1 MQNEL
6 KEIYKAATERREA
19 ALTFTVDGEEY
30 LRSFRP
36 PERLILLGCGNIG
49 QELCRYAS
57 DLGFTV
63 TAVDERPSFAN
74 RTLMPD
80 AAEILCS
87 DFPDA
92 IRRLQITE
100 RDYVCV
106 ITRGHR
112 FDADCLREILPG
124 AYPRYLGMIGSK
136 RRVALLLRQL
146 ESEGFDPDALKLIHA
161 PIGISI
167 NALTVKEIA
176 ISIVAELIQCRRTG
190 LDRRSRE
197 TRLAAE
203 DIDLKLLEF
212 LACEPTP
219 KALLLVYDTSGSTP
233 VKSGAM
239 MAVDKLGRT
248 VGTIGGGC
256 GESAVLTDAR
266 RIIGSG
272 LQRSVTVDIS
282 VLCPMGITG
291 ASWRPSPADGA
302 LRERSWTKAGVRSER
317 TGAPKSTP

>member
-1 MQNEL
+1 MLNKL
-6 KEIYKAATERREA
+6 KEVYRAVAEGKED
-19 ALTFTVDGEEY
+19 ALTFTADGEEY
-30 LRSFRP
+30 LRSFHP

-49 QELCRYAS
+49 QELCRYAA
-57 DLGFTV
+57 DLGFAV
-63 TAVDERPSFAN
+63 TAVDERPGFAN

-136 RRVALLLRQL
+136 RRVALLMKQL
-146 ESEGFDPDALKLIHA
+146 ESEGFGPDALKRIHA

-176 ISIVAELIQCRRTG
+176 ISIVAELIQCRRAG
-190 LDRRSRE
+190 LDRRSKE
-197 TRLAAE
+197 TRLTAE
-203 DIDLKLLEF
+203 DIDLRLLEF
-212 LACEPTP
+212 LTCDETP
-219 KALLLVYDTSGSTP
+219 KALLLVYETSGSTP

-239 MAVDKLGRT
+239 MAVDKVGRT

-256 GESAVLTDAR
+256 GEGAVLKDAY

-272 LQRSVTVDIS
+272 TQCTVTVDMSNDIAEEEGMVCGGEMK
-282 VLCPMGITG
+282 VLI
-291 ASWRPSPADGA
+291 ADVSP
-302 LRERSWTKAGVRSER
+302 E
-317 TGAPKSTP
+317 

>member
-1 MQNEL
+1 MLNKL
-6 KEIYKAATERREA
+6 KEVYRAVAEGKEA
-19 ALTFTVDGEEY
+19 ALTFTADGEEY
-30 LRSFRP
+30 LRSFHP

-49 QELCRYAS
+49 QELC
-57 DLGFTV
+57 
-63 TAVDERPSFAN
+63 
-74 RTLMPD
+74 
-80 AAEILCS
+80 CS

-136 RRVALLLRQL
+136 RRVALLMKQL
-146 ESEGFDPDALKLIHA
+146 ESEGFGPDALKRIHA

-176 ISIVAELIQCRRTG
+176 ISIVAELIQCRRAG
-190 LDRRSRE
+190 LDRRSKE
-197 TRLAAE
+197 TRLTAE
-203 DIDLKLLEF
+203 DIDLRLLEF
-212 LACEPTP
+212 LTCDETP
-219 KALLLVYDTSGSTP
+219 KALLLVYETSGSTP

-239 MAVDKLGRT
+239 MAADKAGRT

-256 GESAVLTDAR
+256 GEGAVLKDAY

-272 LQRSVTVDIS
+272 TQCTVTVDMSNDIAEEEGMVCGGEMK
-282 VLCPMGITG
+282 VLI
-291 ASWRPSPADGA
+291 ADVSP
-302 LRERSWTKAGVRSER
+302 E
-317 TGAPKSTP
+317 

>member
-1 MQNEL
+1 MLKKL
-6 KEIYKAATERREA
+6 KEVYRAVAEGKEA
-19 ALTFTVDGEEY
+19 ALTFTADGEEY
-30 LRSFRP
+30 LRSFHP

-49 QELCRYAS
+49 QELCRYAA

-63 TAVDERPSFAN
+63 TAVDERPAFAN

-80 AAEILCS
+80 AAELLCS

-136 RRVALLLRQL
+136 RRVALLMKQL
-146 ESEGFDPDALKLIHA
+146 DSEGFGPDALKRIHA

-176 ISIVAELIQCRRTG
+176 ISIVAELIQCRRAG
-190 LDRRSRE
+190 LDRRSKE
-197 TRLAAE
+197 TRLTAE
-203 DIDLKLLEF
+203 DIDLRLLEF
-212 LACEPTP
+212 LTCDDVP
-219 KALLLVYDTSGSTP
+219 KALLLVYETSGSTP

-239 MAVDKLGRT
+239 MAVDKVGRT

-256 GESAVLTDAR
+256 GEGAVLKDAY

-272 LQRSVTVDIS
+272 TQCTVTVDMSNDIAEEEGMVCGGEMK
-282 VLCPMGITG
+282 VLI
-291 ASWRPSPADGA
+291 ADVSP
-302 LRERSWTKAGVRSER
+302 E
-317 TGAPKSTP
+317 

>member
-1 MQNEL
+1 MLKKL
-6 KEIYKAATERREA
+6 KEVYRAVAEGKEA
-19 ALTFTVDGEEY
+19 ALTFTADGEEY
-30 LRSFRP
+30 LRSFHP

-49 QELCRYAS
+49 QELCRYAA

-63 TAVDERPSFAN
+63 TAVDERPAFAN

-136 RRVALLLRQL
+136 RRVALLMKQL
-146 ESEGFDPDALKLIHA
+146 ESEGFGPDALKRIHA

-176 ISIVAELIQCRRTG
+176 ISIVAELIQCRRAG
-190 LDRRSRE
+190 LDRRSKE
-197 TRLAAE
+197 TRLTAE
-203 DIDLKLLEF
+203 DIDLRLLEF
-212 LACEPTP
+212 LACDDVP
-219 KALLLVYDTSGSTP
+219 KALLLVYETSGSTP

-239 MAVDKLGRT
+239 MAVDKAGRT

-256 GESAVLTDAR
+256 GEGAVLKDAY

-272 LQRSVTVDIS
+272 TQCTVTVDMSNDIAEAEGMVCGGEMK
-282 VLCPMGITG
+282 VLI
-291 ASWRPSPADGA
+291 ADVSP
-302 LRERSWTKAGVRSER
+302 E
-317 TGAPKSTP
+317 

>member
-1 MQNEL
+1 MLNKL
-6 KEIYKAATERREA
+6 KEVYRAAAEGKEA
-19 ALTFTVDGEEY
+19 ALTFTADGEEY
-30 LRSFRP
+30 LRSFHP

-49 QELCRYAS
+49 QELCRYAA

-63 TAVDERPSFAN
+63 TAVDERPGFAN

-136 RRVALLLRQL
+136 RRVALLMKQL
-146 ESEGFDPDALKLIHA
+146 ESEGFGPDALKRIHA

-176 ISIVAELIQCRRTG
+176 ISIVAELIQCRRAG
-190 LDRRSRE
+190 LDRRSKE
-197 TRLAAE
+197 TRLTAE
-203 DIDLKLLEF
+203 DIDLRLLEF
-212 LACEPTP
+212 LACDETP
-219 KALLLVYDTSGSTP
+219 KALLLVYETSGSTP

-239 MAVDKLGRT
+239 MAVDKVGRT

-256 GESAVLTDAR
+256 GEGAVLKDAY
-266 RIIGSG
+266 RIIGMG
-272 LQRSVTVDIS
+272 TQRSVTVDMSNDIAEEEGMVCGGEMK
-282 VLCPMGITG
+282 VLI
-291 ASWRPSPADGA
+291 ADVSP
-302 LRERSWTKAGVRSER
+302 E
-317 TGAPKSTP
+317 

>member
-1 MQNEL
+1 MLNKL
-6 KEIYKAATERREA
+6 KEVYQAVAEGKEA
-19 ALTFTVDGEEY
+19 ALTFTADGEEY

-49 QELCRYAS
+49 QELCRYAA

-63 TAVDERPSFAN
+63 TAVDERPGFAN

-136 RRVALLLRQL
+136 RRVALLMKQL
-146 ESEGFDPDALKLIHA
+146 ESEGFDPDALNRIHA

-176 ISIVAELIQCRRTG
+176 ISIVAELIQCRRAG
-190 LDRRSRE
+190 LNRRSKE
-197 TRLAAE
+197 TRLTAE
-203 DIDLKLLEF
+203 DIDLRLLEF
-212 LACEPTP
+212 LTCDETP
-219 KALLLVYDTSGSTP
+219 KALLLVYETSGSTP

-239 MAVDKLGRT
+239 MAVDKVGRT

-256 GESAVLTDAR
+256 GEGAVLKDAY

-272 LQRSVTVDIS
+272 TQCSVTVDMSNDIAAEEGMVCGGEMK
-282 VLCPMGITG
+282 VLI
-291 ASWRPSPADGA
+291 ADVSP
-302 LRERSWTKAGVRSER
+302 
-317 TGAPKSTP
+317 

>member
-1 MQNEL
+1 MLNKL
-6 KEIYKAATERREA
+6 KEVYRTVAEGKEA
-19 ALTFTVDGEEY
+19 ALTFTADGEEY
-30 LRSFRP
+30 LRSFHP

-49 QELCRYAS
+49 QELCRYAA

-63 TAVDERPSFAN
+63 TAVDERPAFAN

-112 FDADCLREILPG
+112 FDTDCLREILPG

-136 RRVALLLRQL
+136 RRVALLMKQL
-146 ESEGFDPDALKLIHA
+146 ESEGFGPDALKRIHA

-176 ISIVAELIQCRRTG
+176 ISIVAELIQCRRAG
-190 LDRRSRE
+190 LDRRSKE
-197 TRLAAE
+197 TRLTAE
-203 DIDLKLLEF
+203 DIDLRLLEF
-212 LACEPTP
+212 LTCDETP
-219 KALLLVYDTSGSTP
+219 KALLLVYETSGSTP

-239 MAVDKLGRT
+239 MAVDKVGRT

-256 GESAVLTDAR
+256 GEGAVLKDAY

-272 LQRSVTVDIS
+272 TQCTVTVDMSNDIAEEEGMVCGGEMK
-282 VLCPMGITG
+282 VLI
-291 ASWRPSPADGA
+291 ADVSP
-302 LRERSWTKAGVRSER
+302 E
-317 TGAPKSTP
+317 

>member
-1 MQNEL
+1 MLNKL
-6 KEIYKAATERREA
+6 KEVYRAVAEGKEA
-19 ALTFTVDGEEY
+19 ALTFTADGEEY
-30 LRSFRP
+30 LRSFHP

-49 QELCRYAS
+49 QELCRYAA

-63 TAVDERPSFAN
+63 TAVDERPGFAN

-136 RRVALLLRQL
+136 RRVALLMKQL
-146 ESEGFDPDALKLIHA
+146 ESEGFGPDALKRIHA

-176 ISIVAELIQCRRTG
+176 ISIVAELIQCRRAG
-190 LDRRSRE
+190 LDRRSKE
-197 TRLAAE
+197 TRLTAE
-203 DIDLKLLEF
+203 DIDLRLLEF
-212 LACEPTP
+212 LTCDETP
-219 KALLLVYDTSGSTP
+219 KALLLVYETSGSTP

-239 MAVDKLGRT
+239 MAVDKVGRT

-256 GESAVLTDAR
+256 GEGAVLKDAY

-272 LQRSVTVDIS
+272 TQCTVTVDMSNDIAEEEGMVCGGEMK
-282 VLCPMGITG
+282 VLI
-291 ASWRPSPADGA
+291 ADVSP
-302 LRERSWTKAGVRSER
+302 E
-317 TGAPKSTP
+317 

>member
-1 MQNEL
+1 MLKKL
-6 KEIYKAATERREA
+6 KEVYRTVAEGKEA
-19 ALTFTVDGEEY
+19 ALTFTADGEEY
-30 LRSFRP
+30 LRSFHP

-49 QELCRYAS
+49 QELCRYAA

-63 TAVDERPSFAN
+63 TAVDERPGFAN

-136 RRVALLLRQL
+136 RRVALLMKQL
-146 ESEGFDPDALKLIHA
+146 ESEGFGPDALKRIHA

-176 ISIVAELIQCRRTG
+176 ISIVAELIQCRRAG
-190 LDRRSRE
+190 LDRRSKE
-197 TRLAAE
+197 TRLTAE
-203 DIDLKLLEF
+203 DIDLRLLEF
-212 LACEPTP
+212 LTCDDVP
-219 KALLLVYDTSGSTP
+219 KALLLVYETSGSTP

-239 MAVDKLGRT
+239 MAVDKVGRT

-256 GESAVLTDAR
+256 GEGAVLKDAY

-272 LQRSVTVDIS
+272 TQCTVTVDMSNDIAEEEGMVCGGEMK
-282 VLCPMGITG
+282 VLI
-291 ASWRPSPADGA
+291 ADVSP
-302 LRERSWTKAGVRSER
+302 E
-317 TGAPKSTP
+317 